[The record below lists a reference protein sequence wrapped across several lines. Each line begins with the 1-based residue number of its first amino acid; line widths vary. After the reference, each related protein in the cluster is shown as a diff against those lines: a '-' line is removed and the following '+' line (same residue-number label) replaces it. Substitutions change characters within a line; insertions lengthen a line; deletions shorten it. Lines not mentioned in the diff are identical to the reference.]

1 MIKRIT
7 LIFMTAL
14 ISMSSLVIPTN
25 AEETRPWM
33 NTKLSAEERTE
44 LLLDAMTMEQK
55 IQQIAISRFNENDKG
70 DTVVIKRGG
79 TSKYMNGE
87 FAPQGT
93 LPGCEWQ
100 DTGRQIRGIEELGI
114 PTIRMTNGGTG
125 VKGGSCGND
134 PIATGLP
141 STLAMA
147 ATFDRGLN
155 YEAGRILGEET
166 RAFAHHVLLGPGMN
180 LVRHPYNGRNYE
192 YFSED
197 PYLTGTLATEQV
209 KGIQEQGVQAQL
221 KHLAGNEQETER
233 WTMGVQVPSKAMNE
247 LYMLPFEMTVK
258 NADPAS
264 VMCSFPDV
272 NGTFACDSSE
282 LLQDA
287 LRDKWGFD
295 GYVMSDRRA
304 IHDTVK
310 AIKAGTN
317 VELDWAPQ
325 YYTQEKIQEALDSGQ
340 VTEDDIDNLL
350 RPRYIKMIEYGHMD
364 EPYDKFMPEIVDPMA
379 NGASARKMAEEGAV
393 LLKNDNGFLPLNGE
407 PKSIALIGV
416 EWFAGEAKM
425 SPRSVRDNNENV
437 EAPYTVTPKEGLE
450 NVIKELGYDTKVTY
464 NDGRDPEAA
473 AKLAAESDVVLLMVG
488 DNPHETADRDTLG
501 FPAIDL
507 NKNPDKENWVEQEPL
522 IDAVLKD
529 NAEKTTVVLKTS
541 GTVLMPWLDKVP
553 AVLQAWFPG
562 MEDGNAVANL
572 LYGKVNPSGKLPM
585 TFGATE
591 REAAFATEEQYPGTR
606 QDTGKPG
613 GPGPYGNGSDQLIAK
628 YTEGLEMGY
637 RWYEANDVK
646 PLFPFGYGLSYTTF
660 QYDDLKVKK
669 VRGEGK
675 GNNGSLSGIDVSFS
689 VTNTGDVAGK
699 EAAQVYLTL
708 PDEAGQPTKR
718 LVNFE
723 KFYLEPGESKQVTVR
738 INQAD
743 ANHPFSYFVPEDP
756 DNLANWA
763 DGEWATAD
771 GKYRVHVGGSS
782 ADTPLEK
789 DVPLNFKLSKDDSK
803 DKGNGNTGNNEN
815 NGNTGNN
822 KNNGNK
828 ENNGNHGKQEKH
840 KNYGNHGKQWNQR
853 SQGNQWNQ
861 VHLWNQ
867 RNQWSQVHLWNQ
879 QNRWSQVN
887 LWNHRNQWKP
897 WNQWNQL
904 LMVGHWAM

>member
-7 LIFMTAL
+7 SVFLTTIIF
-14 ISMSSLVIPTN
+14 MSSLVIPAN
-25 AEETRPWM
+25 AENGGTEGTKPWM
-33 NTKLSAEERTE
+33 NTQLSAEERTE

-55 IQQIAISRFNENDKG
+55 IQQIAISRFNENDTG
-70 DTVVIKRGG
+70 ETVVIKRGG

-87 FAPQGT
+87 FAPEGT

-100 DTGRQIRGIEELGI
+100 DTGRQIRGIEDLGI

-134 PIATGLP
+134 PEATGLP

-147 ATFDRGLN
+147 ATFNRDLN
-155 YEAGRILGEET
+155 YEAGQILGEET

-209 KGIQEQGVQAQL
+209 KGIQDQGVQAQL

-233 WTMGVQVPSKAMNE
+233 WTMGVQVPSQAMNE

-258 NADPAS
+258 DADPAS

-272 NGTFACDSSE
+272 NGTYACDSSE

-304 IHDTVK
+304 IHDTVA

-325 YYTQEKIQEALDSGQ
+325 YYTEEKIQDALDSGE
-340 VTEDDIDNLL
+340 VTEEDIDNLL

-364 EPYDKFMPEIVDPMA
+364 EPYDEFLPEIVDPIT
-379 NGASARKMAEEGAV
+379 NGASALKMAEEGAV
-393 LLKNDNGFLPLNGE
+393 LLKNDDDFLPLDGE

-437 EAPYTVTPKEGLE
+437 NAPYTVTPKEGLE
-450 NVIKELGYDTKVTY
+450 NVIEELGYDTEVTY

-473 AKLAAESDVVLLMVG
+473 AKLAAESDVVLLMIG
-488 DNPHETADRDTLG
+488 DNPHETADRETLG

-507 NKNPDKENWVEQEPL
+507 NKNPDKVDLVEQEPL
-522 IDAVLKD
+522 IDAVLEA
-529 NAEKTTVVLKTS
+529 NAENTAVVLKTS
-541 GTVLMPWLDKVP
+541 GTVLMPWLDEVP
-553 AVLQAWFPG
+553 AVLEAWFPG

-591 REAAFATEEQYPGTR
+591 REAAFATEKQYPGTR

-613 GPGPYGNGSDQLIAK
+613 GPGPYGNGSHQLIAQ

-637 RWYEANDVK
+637 RWYEANNVE
-646 PLFPFGYGLSYTTF
+646 PVFPFGYGLSYTTF
-660 QYDDLKVKK
+660 EYDDLKVKK
-669 VRGEGK
+669 VHGNK
-675 GNNGSLSGIDVSFS
+675 GSISGIDVSFTI
-689 VTNTGDVAGK
+689 TNTGDVAGK
-699 EAAQVYLTL
+699 EAAQVYMTL

-723 KFYLEPGESKQVTVR
+723 KVDLEPGESERVTVR
-738 INQAD
+738 INHAD
-743 ANHPFSYFVPEDP
+743 SNHPFSYFVPEEP

-763 DGEWATAD
+763 DGEWATAN

-789 DVPLNFKLSKDDSK
+789 DIPLNFKLNK
-803 DKGNGNTGNNEN
+803 DK
-815 NGNTGNN
+815 N
-822 KNNGNK
+822 KDNNGNK
-828 ENNGNHGKQEKH
+828 GNG
-840 KNYGNHGKQWNQR
+840 
-853 SQGNQWNQ
+853 QGNNKG
-861 VHLWNQ
+861 N
-867 RNQWSQVHLWNQ
+867 NKGNSQ
-879 QNRWSQVN
+879 
-887 LWNHRNQWKP
+887 
-897 WNQWNQL
+897 
-904 LMVGHWAM
+904 

>member
-1 MIKRIT
+1 
-7 LIFMTAL
+7 
-14 ISMSSLVIPTN
+14 MSSLVPAN
-25 AEETRPWM
+25 AMAVGTEGDRPWM
-33 NTKLSAEERTE
+33 NTKLSAKERTD

-55 IQQIAISRFNENDKG
+55 IQQIAISRFNENDTG
-70 DTVVIKRGG
+70 ETVVINKKGS
-79 TSKYMNGE
+79 SKYQNGE

-100 DTGRQIRGIEELGI
+100 DTGRQIRGIEDLGI

-134 PIATGLP
+134 PEATGLP
-141 STLAMA
+141 SSLSMA
-147 ATFDRGLN
+147 ATFDRELN

-197 PYLTGTLATEQV
+197 PYLTGIMATEQV
-209 KGIQEQGVQAQL
+209 KGIQAQGVQAQL

-233 WTMGVQVPSKAMNE
+233 WTMGVQVPSQAMNE

-258 NADPAS
+258 DADPAS

-272 NGTFACDSSE
+272 NGTYACDSSE

-287 LRDKWGFD
+287 LRKNWGFD

-304 IHDTVK
+304 IHDTVS
-310 AIKAGTN
+310 AIKAGMN

-325 YYTQEKIQEALDSGQ
+325 YYTQKKIQEVIDSGQ

-350 RPRYIKMIEYGHMD
+350 RPRYIKMIEFGHMD
-364 EPYDKFMPEIVDPMA
+364 EPYDKFMPEIVDPML
-379 NGASARKMAEEGAV
+379 NGASARKMAEEGSV
-393 LLKNDNGFLPLNGE
+393 LLKNEDGFLPLNGE
-407 PKSIALIGV
+407 PKSIALIGL

-437 EAPYTVTPKEGLE
+437 NTPYTVTPQDGLE

-473 AKLAAESDVVLLMVG
+473 AKLAAKSDVVLLMVG
-488 DNPHETADRDTLG
+488 DNPHETADRQTLG

-507 NKNPDKENWVEQEPL
+507 DTHRDREDFVEQEPM
-522 IDAVLKD
+522 IDAVMEA
-529 NAEKTTVVLKTS
+529 NAENTVVVLKTS
-541 GTVLMPWLDKVP
+541 GTVLMPWLDDVP

-585 TFGATE
+585 TFGASE

-613 GPGPYGNGSDQLIAK
+613 GPGPYGDGSDQLIAK

-637 RWYEANDVK
+637 RWYEANNVK
-646 PLFPFGYGLSYTTF
+646 PLFPFGYGLSYTSF
-660 QYDDLKVKK
+660 EYDNLKVKK
-669 VRGEGK
+669 VRGKGK
-675 GNNGSLSGIDVSFS
+675 GKKDSLSGIDVSFTI
-689 VTNTGDVAGK
+689 TNTGDVAGK
-699 EAAQVYLTL
+699 ESAQVYLTL
-708 PDEAGQPTKR
+708 PDEAGQPAKR

-723 KFYLEPGESKQVTVR
+723 KVNLKPGESERVTVR
-738 INQAD
+738 INHAD
-743 ANHPFSYFVPEDP
+743 SNHPFSYFVPEEP

-789 DVPLNFKLSKDDSK
+789 DVPMNFKLSKDKKK
-803 DKGNGNTGNNEN
+803 DNGKG
-815 NGNTGNN
+815 
-822 KNNGNK
+822 NNGNK
-828 ENNGNHGKQEKH
+828 GN
-840 KNYGNHGKQWNQR
+840 
-853 SQGNQWNQ
+853 SQ
-861 VHLWNQ
+861 
-867 RNQWSQVHLWNQ
+867 
-879 QNRWSQVN
+879 
-887 LWNHRNQWKP
+887 
-897 WNQWNQL
+897 
-904 LMVGHWAM
+904 

>member
-1 MIKRIT
+1 MNRRFN
-7 LIFMTAL
+7 LIFITA
-14 ISMSSLVIPTN
+14 IIFMSSLVMPAN
-25 AEETRPWM
+25 AETTKPWM

-70 DTVVIKRGG
+70 DPVVIKRGG
-79 TSKYMNGE
+79 TSKYQNGE

-134 PIATGLP
+134 PLATGLP

-147 ATFDRGLN
+147 ATFDRDLN

-197 PYLTGTLATEQV
+197 PYLTGALATEQV
-209 KGIQEQGVQAQL
+209 KGIQDQGVQAQL

-233 WTMGVQVPSKAMNE
+233 WTMGVQVPSQAMNE

-258 NADPAS
+258 DADPAS

-272 NGTFACDSSE
+272 NGTYACDSSE

-287 LRDKWGFD
+287 LRVKWGFD

-304 IHDTVK
+304 VHDTVA
-310 AIKAGTN
+310 AIKAGMN

-325 YYTQEKIQEALDSGQ
+325 YYTQEKIQDALDSGE

-350 RPRYIKMIEYGHMD
+350 RPRYIKMIEFGHMD
-364 EPYDKFMPEIVDPMA
+364 EPYDKFLPEIVDPMA
-379 NGASARKMAEEGAV
+379 NGASARKMAEEGSV
-393 LLKNDNGFLPLNGE
+393 LLKNEDNFLPLDGKT
-407 PKSIALIGV
+407 KSIALIGL

-425 SPRSVRDNNENV
+425 SPRSVRDNNDNV
-437 EAPYTVTPKEGLE
+437 NAPYTVTPQEGLE
-450 NVIKELGYDTKVTY
+450 NVINELGYDTKVTY
-464 NDGRDPEAA
+464 NDGRDPKAA
-473 AKLAAESDVVLLMVG
+473 AKLAAESDVVLLMIG

-507 NKNPDKENWVEQEPL
+507 DEHKDREDWVEQEPL
-522 IDAVLKD
+522 IDAVLKA
-529 NAEKTTVVLKTS
+529 NAENTAVVLKTS
-541 GTVLMPWLDKVP
+541 GTVLMPWLDEVP

-572 LYGKVNPSGKLPM
+572 LYGKVNPSGKLPA

-606 QDTGKPG
+606 QDTGKIG
-613 GPGPYGNGSDQLIAK
+613 GPGPYGDGSDQLIAK

-637 RWYEANDVK
+637 RWYEANNVK

-660 QYDDLKVKK
+660 EYDDLKVKK
-669 VRGEGK
+669 VRGEG
-675 GNNGSLSGIDVSFS
+675 NGKKDALSGLEVSFTI
-689 VTNTGDVAGK
+689 TNTGDVAGK

-708 PDEAGQPTKR
+708 PDEAGQPAKR

-723 KFYLEPGESKQVTVR
+723 KVDLEPGESERVTVQ
-738 INQAD
+738 INHAD
-743 ANHPFSYFVPEDP
+743 SNHPFSYFVPEDP

-763 DGEWATAD
+763 DGDWATAD

-789 DVPLNFKLSKDDSK
+789 DVPMNFKLSKEDN
-803 DKGNGNTGNNEN
+803 KG
-815 NGNTGNN
+815 
-822 KNNGNK
+822 K
-828 ENNGNHGKQEKH
+828 GK
-840 KNYGNHGKQWNQR
+840 
-853 SQGNQWNQ
+853 S
-861 VHLWNQ
+861 
-867 RNQWSQVHLWNQ
+867 
-879 QNRWSQVN
+879 NR
-887 LWNHRNQWKP
+887 
-897 WNQWNQL
+897 
-904 LMVGHWAM
+904 

>member
-1 MIKRIT
+1 MKKRIGSIFLT
-7 LIFMTAL
+7 ALIFMSAL
-14 ISMSSLVIPTN
+14 GNSVN
-25 AEETRPWM
+25 AMGSKTDGIKPWM
-33 NTKLSAEERTE
+33 NTKLSAEKRTE
-44 LLLDAMTMEQK
+44 LLLDEMTMEQK
-55 IQQIAISRFNENDKG
+55 IQQIAISRFNENDTG
-70 DTVVIKRGG
+70 ETVVIKRSGS
-79 TSKYMNGE
+79 SKYMNGE

-134 PIATGLP
+134 PEATGLP

-147 ATFDRGLN
+147 ATFNRELN

-209 KGIQEQGVQAQL
+209 KGIQDQGVQAQL

-233 WTMGVQVPSKAMNE
+233 WTMGVQVPSQAMNE

-258 NADPAS
+258 DADPAS

-272 NGTFACDSSE
+272 NGTYACDSSE

-287 LRDKWGFD
+287 LRDNWGFD

-304 IHDTVK
+304 IHDTVS

-325 YYTQEKIQEALDSGQ
+325 YYTQEKIQDALDSGQ

-350 RPRYIKMIEYGHMD
+350 RPRYIKMIEFGHMD
-364 EPYDKFMPEIVDPMA
+364 KPYDKFLPEIVDPIA
-379 NGASARKMAEEGAV
+379 NGESARKMAEEGSV
-393 LLKNDNGFLPLNGE
+393 LLKNDKGFLPLNGE

-425 SPRSVRDNNENV
+425 SPRSIRDNNENV
-437 EAPYTVTPKEGLE
+437 VTPYTVTPQEGLE
-450 NVIKELGYDTKVTY
+450 NVIKEFGYDTKVTY
-464 NDGRDPEAA
+464 NDGRDPKAA
-473 AKLAAESDVVLLMVG
+473 AKLAAESDVVLLMIG
-488 DNPHETADRDTLG
+488 DNPHETVDRKTLG

-507 NKNPDKENWVEQEPL
+507 DTNQNREDWVKQEPL
-522 IDAVLKD
+522 IDAVLEA
-529 NAEKTTVVLKTS
+529 NAENTAVVLKTS
-541 GTVLMPWLDKVP
+541 GSVLMPWIDEVP

-591 REAAFATEEQYPGTR
+591 REAAYATEEQFPGTR
-606 QDTGKPG
+606 QNTGKIG
-613 GPGPYGNGSDQLIAK
+613 GPGAYGDGSDQLIAQ

-637 RWYEANDVK
+637 RWYEANNVK
-646 PLFPFGYGLSYTTF
+646 PVFPFGYGLSYTTF
-660 QYDDLKVKK
+660 KYDDLKVKK
-669 VRGEGK
+669 VRGKGK
-675 GNNGSLSGIDVSFS
+675 GNNGSLSGIDVSF
-689 VTNTGDVAGK
+689 TIKNTGAVAGK

-708 PDEAGQPTKR
+708 PDKAGQPTKR

-723 KFYLEPGESKQVTVR
+723 KVYLEPGKSKRVTVR
-738 INQAD
+738 INHAD
-743 ANHPFSYFVPEDP
+743 SNHPFSYFVPEEP

-789 DVPLNFKLSKDDSK
+789 DVPLNFKISK
-803 DKGNGNTGNNEN
+803 DK
-815 NGNTGNN
+815 
-822 KNNGNK
+822 KNNGKNGKGHGNK
-828 ENNGNHGKQEKH
+828 GNSK
-840 KNYGNHGKQWNQR
+840 
-853 SQGNQWNQ
+853 
-861 VHLWNQ
+861 
-867 RNQWSQVHLWNQ
+867 
-879 QNRWSQVN
+879 
-887 LWNHRNQWKP
+887 
-897 WNQWNQL
+897 
-904 LMVGHWAM
+904 

>member
-7 LIFMTAL
+7 SIFLTAMIFMST
-14 ISMSSLVIPTN
+14 LVIPAN
-25 AEETRPWM
+25 AENGGTEGTKPWM
-33 NTKLSAEERTE
+33 NTQLSAEERTE

-55 IQQIAISRFNENDKG
+55 IQQIAISRFNENDTG
-70 DTVVIKRGG
+70 ETVVIKRGG

-134 PIATGLP
+134 PEATGLP

-147 ATFDRGLN
+147 ATFNRELN

-209 KGIQEQGVQAQL
+209 KGIQDQGVQAQL

-258 NADPAS
+258 DADPAS

-304 IHDTVK
+304 IHDTVA

-364 EPYDKFMPEIVDPMA
+364 EPYDKFLPEIVDPMA
-379 NGASARKMAEEGAV
+379 NGASARKMAEEGSV
-393 LLKNDNGFLPLNGE
+393 LLKNDDGFLPLDGE

-437 EAPYTVTPKEGLE
+437 VTPYTVTPQEGLE

-488 DNPHETADRDTLG
+488 DNPHETADRETLG

-507 NKNPDKENWVEQEPL
+507 NKNPDKEDWVEQEPL
-522 IDAVLKD
+522 IDAVLKA
-529 NAEKTTVVLKTS
+529 NAENTAVVLKTS
-541 GTVLMPWLDKVP
+541 GTVLMPWLDEVP

-613 GPGPYGNGSDQLIAK
+613 GPGPYGDGSDQLIAQ

-637 RWYEANDVK
+637 RWYEANNVK
-646 PLFPFGYGLSYTTF
+646 PVFPFGYGLSYTTF
-660 QYDDLKVKK
+660 KYDDLKVKK
-669 VRGEGK
+669 V
-675 GNNGSLSGIDVSFS
+675 
-689 VTNTGDVAGK
+689 
-699 EAAQVYLTL
+699 
-708 PDEAGQPTKR
+708 
-718 LVNFE
+718 
-723 KFYLEPGESKQVTVR
+723 
-738 INQAD
+738 
-743 ANHPFSYFVPEDP
+743 
-756 DNLANWA
+756 
-763 DGEWATAD
+763 
-771 GKYRVHVGGSS
+771 
-782 ADTPLEK
+782 
-789 DVPLNFKLSKDDSK
+789 
-803 DKGNGNTGNNEN
+803 
-815 NGNTGNN
+815 
-822 KNNGNK
+822 
-828 ENNGNHGKQEKH
+828 
-840 KNYGNHGKQWNQR
+840 QW
-853 SQGNQWNQ
+853 
-861 VHLWNQ
+861 
-867 RNQWSQVHLWNQ
+867 
-879 QNRWSQVN
+879 
-887 LWNHRNQWKP
+887 
-897 WNQWNQL
+897 
-904 LMVGHWAM
+904 

>member
-1 MIKRIT
+1 MIKPISS
-7 LIFMTAL
+7 IFLTAT
-14 ISMSSLVIPTN
+14 ISMSTLIPAN
-25 AEETRPWM
+25 AMNSGTEGASPWM
-33 NTKLSAEERTE
+33 NTQLSAEERTE
-44 LLLDAMTMEQK
+44 LLLDEMKMEQK
-55 IQQIAISRFNENDKG
+55 IQQIAISRFNENDTG
-70 DTVVIKRGG
+70 ETVVIDKSGS
-79 TSKYMNGE
+79 SKYQNGE
-87 FAPQGT
+87 FAPEGT

-134 PIATGLP
+134 PEATGLP
-141 STLAMA
+141 STPAMA
-147 ATFDRGLN
+147 ATFDRELN

-180 LVRHPYNGRNYE
+180 LIRHPYGGRNYE

-197 PYLTGTLATEQV
+197 PYLTGILATEQV
-209 KGIQEQGVQAQL
+209 KGIQDQGVQAQL

-233 WTMGVQVPSKAMNE
+233 WTMGVQVPSQAMNE

-258 NADPAS
+258 DADPAS

-272 NGTFACDSSE
+272 NGTYACDSTE

-287 LRDKWGFD
+287 LRDNWGFK

-304 IHDTVK
+304 IHDTVA

-325 YYTQEKIQEALDSGQ
+325 YYTEEKIQDALDSNQ

-350 RPRYIKMIEYGHMD
+350 RPRYIKMVEYGHMD
-364 EPYDKFMPEIVDPMA
+364 EPYDEFLPEIVDPIA
-379 NGASARKMAEEGAV
+379 NGASALKMAEEGAV
-393 LLKNDNGFLPLNGE
+393 LLKNDNDFLPLDGE
-407 PKSIALIGV
+407 PESIALIGV

-425 SPRSVRDNNENV
+425 SPRSTKDTNENV
-437 EAPYTVTPKEGLE
+437 VTPYTVTPQEGLE
-450 NVIKELGYDTKVTY
+450 NVIEELGYDTEVTY

-473 AKLAAESDVVLLMVG
+473 AELAAESDVVLLMVG
-488 DNPHETADRDTLG
+488 DNPHETVDRDTLG

-507 NKNPDKENWVEQEPL
+507 DTRDKQVDWVEQEPL
-522 IDAVLKD
+522 IDAVLEA
-529 NAEKTTVVLKTS
+529 NAENTAVILKTS
-541 GTVLMPWLDKVP
+541 GTVLMPWLDEVP
-553 AVLQAWFPG
+553 AVLEAWFPG

-591 REAAFATEEQYPGTR
+591 REAAFATEEQFPGTR

-613 GPGPYGNGSDQLIAK
+613 GPGAYGDGSDQLIAQ

-646 PLFPFGYGLSYTTF
+646 PVFPFGYGLSYTTF
-660 QYDDLKVKK
+660 EYDDLKVKK
-669 VRGEGK
+669 VRGEGNGPGKSKGKGNK
-675 GNNGSLSGIDVSFS
+675 GNNGSLSGIDVSFTI
-689 VTNTGDVAGK
+689 TNTGDVAGK

-708 PDEAGQPTKR
+708 PNEAGQPTKR

-723 KFYLEPGESKQVTVR
+723 KVDLKPGERKRVTVR

-743 ANHPFSYFVPEDP
+743 SNHPFSYFIPEEP

-763 DGEWATAD
+763 DGEWNTVD

-782 ADTPLEK
+782 AVTPLEK
-789 DVPLNFKLSKDDSK
+789 DVPLNFKLNKDNSKGNEN
-803 DKGNGNTGNNEN
+803 GNGNENETETGTRTR
-815 NGNTGNN
+815 TGTETRTVTRTETRTRTRTETRTVTRTVTRTETRTETETET
-822 KNNGNK
+822 GT
-828 ENNGNHGKQEKH
+828 ETETRTETGTETETETETRTETETVTGA
-840 KNYGNHGKQWNQR
+840 GTGT
-853 SQGNQWNQ
+853 
-861 VHLWNQ
+861 
-867 RNQWSQVHLWNQ
+867 
-879 QNRWSQVN
+879 
-887 LWNHRNQWKP
+887 
-897 WNQWNQL
+897 
-904 LMVGHWAM
+904 

>member
-1 MIKRIT
+1 MIKRTISIFLT
-7 LIFMTAL
+7 AMIFMTML
-14 ISMSSLVIPTN
+14 EIPAN
-25 AEETRPWM
+25 AVEGGTEGTKPWM
-33 NTKLSAEERTE
+33 NTNLSAEKRTE
-44 LLLDAMTMEQK
+44 LLLKNMTMEQK

-70 DTVVIKRGG
+70 EPIVIKRGG
-79 TSKYMNGE
+79 SNKYQSGVFPPE
-87 FAPQGT
+87 GT

-100 DTGRQIRGIEELGI
+100 DTGRQIHGIKELGI

-134 PIATGLP
+134 PVATGLP

-147 ATFDRGLN
+147 ATFDRKLN
-155 YEAGRILGEET
+155 NEAGRILGEET

-180 LVRHPYNGRNYE
+180 LLRHPYGGRAYE

-209 KGIQEQGVQAQL
+209 KGIQSQGVQAQL

-233 WTMGVQVPSKAMNE
+233 WTMGVQVPSRAMNE
-247 LYMLPFEMTVK
+247 LYMLPFEMAAK
-258 NADPAS
+258 DANPAS

-272 NGTFACDSSE
+272 NGTYACDSSE

-287 LRDKWGFD
+287 LRKNWGFD

-304 IHDTVK
+304 IHNTVA

-325 YYTQEKIQEALDSGQ
+325 YYTQEKIKKALDSGQ
-340 VTEDDIDNLL
+340 VTVNDIDNLL

-364 EPYDKFMPEIVDPMA
+364 EPYDKFLPEIVDPMA

-393 LLKNDNGFLPLNGE
+393 LLQNKNGFLPLDGK

-416 EWFAGEAKM
+416 EWFAGKAKM

-437 EAPYTVTPKEGLE
+437 VTPYTVTPQEGLK

-464 NDGRDPEAA
+464 NDGRDPKAA

-488 DNPHETADRDTLG
+488 DNPHETKDRETLG

-507 NKNPDKENWVEQEPL
+507 DTRPDKEDWVEQEPL
-522 IDAVLKD
+522 INAVLAA
-529 NAEKTTVVLKTS
+529 NAKNTAVILKTS
-541 GTVLMPWLDKVP
+541 GTVLMPWLNKVP
-553 AVLQAWFPG
+553 AVLEAWYPG

-585 TFGATE
+585 TFGATA
-591 REAAFATEEQYPGTR
+591 REAAFATEKQFPGTR

-613 GPGPYGNGSDQLIAK
+613 GPGPYGDGSNQLIAQ

-637 RWYEANDVK
+637 RWYEANNVK
-646 PLFPFGYGLSYTTF
+646 PVFPFGYGLSYTNF
-660 QYDDLKVKK
+660 KYDDLKVKK
-669 VRGEGK
+669 IQGGGK
-675 GNNGSLSGIDVSFS
+675 VSGIDVSFTI
-689 VTNTGDVAGK
+689 TNTGDVAGA

-708 PDEAGQPTKR
+708 PDKAGEPTKR

-723 KFYLEPGESKQVTVR
+723 KIDLKPGERKQITLR
-738 INQAD
+738 INKAD
-743 ANHPFSYFVPEDP
+743 SNHPFSYFIPKDP
-756 DNLANWA
+756 DNLKNWA
-763 DGEWATAD
+763 DGKWATLD

-789 DVPLNFKLSKDDSK
+789 EVMLKFDL
-803 DKGNGNTGNNEN
+803 
-815 NGNTGNN
+815 
-822 KNNGNK
+822 
-828 ENNGNHGKQEKH
+828 
-840 KNYGNHGKQWNQR
+840 R
-853 SQGNQWNQ
+853 
-861 VHLWNQ
+861 
-867 RNQWSQVHLWNQ
+867 
-879 QNRWSQVN
+879 
-887 LWNHRNQWKP
+887 
-897 WNQWNQL
+897 
-904 LMVGHWAM
+904 

>member
-1 MIKRIT
+1 MKKRIN
-7 LIFMTAL
+7 LILMTAIMF
-14 ISMSSLVIPTN
+14 ISTLVMPISAAN
-25 AEETRPWM
+25 AVPGENQPWM
-33 NTKLSAEERTE
+33 NTELSAEERTE

-70 DTVVIKRGG
+70 ETVVINKGG
-79 TSKYMNGE
+79 TSKYQNGTFE
-87 FAPQGT
+87 PEGT

-100 DTGRQIRGIEELGI
+100 DTGRQIKGIEELGI

-134 PIATGLP
+134 PEATGLP

-147 ATFDRGLN
+147 ATFNRELN

-166 RAFAHHVLLGPGMN
+166 RAFAHHVMLGPGMN

-197 PYLTGTLATEQV
+197 PYLTGILATEQV
-209 KGIQEQGVQAQL
+209 KGIQAQGVQAQL

-233 WTMGVQVPSKAMNE
+233 WTMGVQVPSQAMNE
-247 LYMLPFEMTVK
+247 LYMLPFEMAVK
-258 NADPAS
+258 DADPAS

-272 NGTFACDSSE
+272 NGTYACDSSE

-287 LRDKWGFD
+287 LRRNWGFD

-304 IHDTVK
+304 IHDTVA

-325 YYTQEKIQEALDSGQ
+325 YYTQEKVQEALDAGL

-350 RPRYIKMIEYGHMD
+350 RPRYIKMIEFGHMD
-364 EPYDKFMPEIVDPMA
+364 EPYDKFMPEIVDPML
-379 NGASARKMAEEGAV
+379 NGASARKMAEEGSV
-393 LLKNDNGFLPLNGE
+393 LLKNEDGFLPLNGE
-407 PKSIALIGV
+407 PKTIALIGL

-437 EAPYTVTPKEGLE
+437 NTPYTVTPQEGLE
-450 NVIKELGYDTKVTY
+450 NVIKELGYNTEVIY
-464 NDGRDPEAA
+464 NDGRDPEAS

-488 DNPHETADRDTLG
+488 DNPHETVDRQTLS

-507 NKNPDKENWVEQEPL
+507 DENKHREDWVEQEPM
-522 IDAVLKD
+522 IDAVMEA
-529 NAEKTTVVLKTS
+529 NAENTVVVLKTS

-553 AVLQAWFPG
+553 AVLQAWYPG

-572 LYGKVNPSGKLPM
+572 LYGKVNPSGKLPV

-591 REAAFATEEQYPGTR
+591 REAAFATEEQFPGTR
-606 QDTGKPG
+606 QDTGKVG
-613 GPGPYGNGSDQLIAK
+613 GPGPYGDGSDQLIAK

-637 RWYEANDVK
+637 RWYEANNVK
-646 PLFPFGYGLSYTTF
+646 PVFPFGFGLSYTTF
-660 QYDDLKVKK
+660 EYDDLKVKK
-669 VRGEGK
+669 VHGEG
-675 GNNGSLSGIDVSFS
+675 NGKKDKLSGLEVSFTI
-689 VTNTGDVAGK
+689 TNTGDVAGK

-708 PDEAGQPTKR
+708 PDEAGQPAKR

-723 KFYLEPGESKQVTVR
+723 KVYLEPGESERVTVR
-738 INQAD
+738 INHAD
-743 ANHPFSYFVPEDP
+743 SNHPFSYFVPEEP

-763 DGEWATAD
+763 DGEWTTAD

-789 DVPLNFKLSKDDSK
+789 DVPMNFKQGKDNNK
-803 DKGNGNTGNNEN
+803 GKGNS
-815 NGNTGNN
+815 
-822 KNNGNK
+822 
-828 ENNGNHGKQEKH
+828 GK
-840 KNYGNHGKQWNQR
+840 
-853 SQGNQWNQ
+853 
-861 VHLWNQ
+861 
-867 RNQWSQVHLWNQ
+867 
-879 QNRWSQVN
+879 
-887 LWNHRNQWKP
+887 
-897 WNQWNQL
+897 
-904 LMVGHWAM
+904 

>member
-1 MIKRIT
+1 MIKRISSI
-7 LIFMTAL
+7 LLTAA
-14 ISMSSLVIPTN
+14 ISMSTLVVPANAMNGGTGGTN
-25 AEETRPWM
+25 PWM

-44 LLLDAMTMEQK
+44 LLLDEMTMEQK
-55 IQQIAISRFNENDKG
+55 IQQIAISRFNENDTG
-70 DTVVIKRGG
+70 ETVVIKKKG
-79 TSKYMNGE
+79 TDKYQSGE
-87 FAPQGT
+87 FAPEGT

-134 PIATGLP
+134 PVATGLP
-141 STLAMA
+141 STPAMA
-147 ATFDRGLN
+147 ATFDQELN

-180 LVRHPYNGRNYE
+180 LIRHPYGGRNYE

-209 KGIQEQGVQAQL
+209 KGIQDQGVQAQL

-258 NADPAS
+258 DADPAS

-272 NGTFACDSSE
+272 NGTYACDSSE

-287 LRDKWGFD
+287 LRVKWGFD

-304 IHDTVK
+304 IHNTVS

-325 YYTQEKIQEALDSGQ
+325 YYTEEKIQEALDSGQ

-350 RPRYIKMIEYGHMD
+350 RPRYVKMIEFGQMD
-364 EPYDKFMPEIVDPMA
+364 EPYDKFLPEIVDPMA
-379 NGASARKMAEEGAV
+379 NGDSAREMAEEGAV
-393 LLKNDNGFLPLNGE
+393 LLKNDDSFLPLDGKQ
-407 PKSIALIGV
+407 KSIALIGL

-425 SPRSVRDNNENV
+425 SPRSIRVNNENV
-437 EAPYTVTPKEGLE
+437 VTPYTVTPKQGLE

-488 DNPHETADRDTLG
+488 DTPAETIDRETLG
-501 FPAIDL
+501 FPAIPL
-507 NKNPDKENWVEQEPL
+507 GKNADWVEQEPL
-522 IDAVLKD
+522 IDAVLEA
-529 NAEKTTVVLKTS
+529 NAENTAVVLKTS
-541 GTVLMPWLDKVP
+541 GTVLMPWLNEVP
-553 AVLQAWFPG
+553 AVLEAWFPG

-591 REAAFATEEQYPGTR
+591 REAAFATEEQFPGTR

-613 GPGPYGNGSDQLIAK
+613 GPGPYGNGSHQLIAQ

-637 RWYEANDVK
+637 RWYEANDVN
-646 PLFPFGYGLSYTTF
+646 PVFPFGYGLSYTTF
-660 QYDDLKVKK
+660 AYDDLKVKK
-669 VRGEGK
+669 VQGK
-675 GNNGSLSGIDVSFS
+675 GSLSGIDVSFTI
-689 VTNTGDVAGK
+689 TNTGDVSGK

-723 KFYLEPGESKQVTVR
+723 KVDLEPGESKQVTVR

-743 ANHPFSYFVPEDP
+743 SNHPFSYFIPEEP
-756 DNLANWA
+756 DNLGNWA
-763 DGEWATAD
+763 DGEWATVD

-789 DVPLNFKLSKDDSK
+789 DVPLNFKLNKDNG
-803 DKGNGNTGNNEN
+803 KGNN
-815 NGNTGNN
+815 NGNGQGN
-822 KNNGNK
+822 NNGNK
-828 ENNGNHGKQEKH
+828 GNGQGNNNGN
-840 KNYGNHGKQWNQR
+840 
-853 SQGNQWNQ
+853 SQ
-861 VHLWNQ
+861 
-867 RNQWSQVHLWNQ
+867 
-879 QNRWSQVN
+879 
-887 LWNHRNQWKP
+887 
-897 WNQWNQL
+897 
-904 LMVGHWAM
+904 